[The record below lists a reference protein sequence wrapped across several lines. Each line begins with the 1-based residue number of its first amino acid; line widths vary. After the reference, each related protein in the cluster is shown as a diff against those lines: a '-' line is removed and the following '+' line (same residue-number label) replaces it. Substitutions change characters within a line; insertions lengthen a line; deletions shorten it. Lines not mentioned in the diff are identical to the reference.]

1 MIIIIKQMNEWIN
14 IFSYLFITL
23 KYHQYNYKIISLQ
36 HKNNGTLLNKYI
48 TIIYDIEIIV
58 IAMNNAIIFLKS
70 FTKIKMILIMIMII
84 KIEGKRI
91 LDTYLIYIAWY

>member
-48 TIIYDIEIIV
+48 RIISSSWNHCNSNEQCY
-58 IAMNNAIIFLKS
+58 N
-70 FTKIKMILIMIMII
+70 ILE
-84 KIEGKRI
+84 KF
-91 LDTYLIYIAWY
+91 Y